1 MRKRMMLTVLATA
14 VGLMAGNV
22 AFAADNELDRGDR
35 RFLQRAAQ
43 AGQFEI
49 EASKLATQRAVTP
62 EIKEFAEM
70 MITDHTA
77 VDQELKTLAQ
87 QKGVELPSDL
97 RWRQSRALKRLEGRE
112 DVEEFE
118 EDYVDNV
125 AVDAHQ
131 DAVELFEDAADDAE
145 DPDVKA
151 FASKHLPTLQKHLE
165 QGKALQE
172 KMEAD
177 EDAGGRDA
185 ESGRR
190 AAPPA
195 GLNEEVPGAAKTGG
209 GAGATTEGG
218 AATGSAPASEAQPS
232 PGTPGTSGGT
242 PQPAPEPSGTAS
254 EAMKSAPQP
263 QGAAGATTAQPSSG
277 TTQGAP
283 DSASQAGGNGST
295 SGSAQPTGQQ
305 PAASGA
311 ATSGGAVNGAKSQ
324 AGGAAGATPVTGG
337 TAR

>member
-1 MRKRMMLTVLATA
+1 
-14 VGLMAGNV
+14 
-22 AFAADNELDRGDR
+22 
-35 RFLQRAAQ
+35 
-43 AGQFEI
+43 
-49 EASKLATQRAVTP
+49 
-62 EIKEFAEM
+62 
-70 MITDHTA
+70 
-77 VDQELKTLAQ
+77 
-87 QKGVELPSDL
+87 
-97 RWRQSRALKRLEGRE
+97 
-112 DVEEFE
+112 
-118 EDYVDNV
+118 
-125 AVDAHQ
+125 
-131 DAVELFEDAADDAE
+131 
-145 DPDVKA
+145 A

-254 EAMKSAPQP
+254 EAM
-263 QGAAGATTAQPSSG
+263 
-277 TTQGAP
+277 
-283 DSASQAGGNGST
+283 
-295 SGSAQPTGQQ
+295 
-305 PAASGA
+305 
-311 ATSGGAVNGAKSQ
+311 
-324 AGGAAGATPVTGG
+324 
-337 TAR
+337 